1 VARYFDAFGRENVHV
16 VIFDD
21 LRWNAATVYAATLEF
36 LNISPVTGVQLRP
49 QNIARS
55 SAAR

>member
-21 LRWNAATVYAATLEF
+21 LRWNAVFAATLEF